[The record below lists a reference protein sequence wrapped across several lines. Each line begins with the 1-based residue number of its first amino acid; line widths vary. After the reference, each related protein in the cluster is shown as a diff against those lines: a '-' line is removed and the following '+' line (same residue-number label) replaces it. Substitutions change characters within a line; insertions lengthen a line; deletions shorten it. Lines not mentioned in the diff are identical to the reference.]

1 MKLSLTFLGSIA
13 IMVNILRLQEVL
25 TNEVWHYDRTEVVD
39 VLTQH

>member
-1 MKLSLTFLGSIA
+1 
-13 IMVNILRLQEVL
+13 MVNILRLQEVL